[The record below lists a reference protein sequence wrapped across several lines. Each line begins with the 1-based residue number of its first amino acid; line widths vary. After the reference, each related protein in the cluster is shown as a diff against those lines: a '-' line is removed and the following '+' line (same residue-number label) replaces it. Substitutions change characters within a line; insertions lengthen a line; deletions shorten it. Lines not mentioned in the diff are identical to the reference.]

1 MHSVRMFLIS
11 YEETS
16 SPLSVCIAS
25 EKSCLSG
32 RMPNCVW
39 TYLLFTTREMVETS
53 RPVRSAMSLRI
64 IGRSFDW
71 SPSMK

>member
-1 MHSVRMFLIS
+1 MIS

-25 EKSCLSG
+25 EKSCL
-32 RMPNCVW
+32 REMMPNPVW

-53 RPVRSAMSLRI
+53 SPVISAISFNI
-64 IGRSFDW
+64 IGLSLLSF
-71 SPSMK
+71 PSRKYSRW